1 LLGGPTNVP
10 EEAHMAMVSTYLNF
24 EGTTEEAFNFYASV
38 FGTQITGIVRHGDV
52 PVPEG
57 HPGPSD
63 ETKNLVINAA
73 LPILANHLL
82 MGTDVTSEMG
92 FQLVQGNNTYVCLH
106 PDSREDADRLF
117 AGLSEGGT
125 IQNPLADMFW
135 GDYWGSFVDKFG
147 AQWMINYS
155 TQNNTAQ

>member
-1 LLGGPTNVP
+1 
-10 EEAHMAMVSTYLNF
+10 MAMVSTYLNF

-38 FGTQITGIVRHGDV
+38 FGTKIAGIVRHGDV
-52 PVPEG
+52 PVPDG
-57 HPGPSD
+57 QPGPSD
-63 ETKNLVINAA
+63 ELKNLVINIA
-73 LPILANHLL
+73 LPILGNHLL
-82 MGTDVTSEMG
+82 MGTDVTPEMG
-92 FQLVQGNNTYVCLH
+92 FQLNQGNNTYVCLH

-117 AGLSEGGT
+117 TGLSEGGT
-125 IQNPLADMFW
+125 IQSPMADMFW